1 MRRLITSAAGLLL
14 LLTLAVSTTSAADE
28 WGWLPLDES
37 LIGQEKVREKRQD
50 IGVLPAEQQQNATE
64 VGDEDI
70 LNFLLDSGR
79 QGRSLE
85 GFDEVYA
92 DPSVQDALQNADDAQ
107 ARNIIKDKLCALGLM
122 QCDGGQVVEGKR
134 PYYPIYAQQQQPPR
148 RPPPPPRG
156 PPLPPQQYAQR
167 PPVPPQGPP
176 RPQQHQG
183 PYGPPK
189 PMPVPQHKVGY
200 AGPQQRPPFAGG
212 PPSGS
217 FQSGPSYAS
226 AYPSK
231 PLGPI
236 YESDTPPFEFEPIG
250 DKIFEGPT
258 YAKPGIVLNE
268 GSLVKPVEQ
277 HIHHH
282 YHHID
287 GASDSKTVVVNNPI
301 PIDSSLLSGSAVVG
315 GGSSGLYSA
324 NGGVYGAGSG
334 STGGFSPLAGA
345 EFDYKELK
353 GVNNNG
359 GFGQSATYAAQSKPV
374 FEGASTFGQQGV
386 KQSLYNQGPAQFGSS
401 ASGSNTLYSGEI
413 SGAYQSTGNG
423 GFHSSNPA
431 LYKKELNVKGPASSN
446 GLGSY
451 TGNNA
456 AYSKYNNQYSNG
468 QYSSNGGQ
476 QFGSNGGQQFGS
488 NGGQQFGSNGGQF
501 GGQYSQFANGNG
513 IEDCV
518 CVPYDQCPAQDVIG
532 RKDDLIL
539 PLDPRNLKSDIEAAA
554 DEVVITDGNGTM
566 TVVRVPKNATTD
578 TAASNKSATTV
589 AKKVSKREAAAATP
603 EGKSNEGKANIEP
616 RLGGGGGYNGGD
628 KKVVPTFGVSFGLP
642 YPSGYPLNPYG
653 PNPAQNPYFGA
664 IGANGLNLGL
674 INVNPLL
681 SLQVTKDEY
690 GDKVLK
696 PLVNLHVTPT
706 ENVVHKLGH
715 LLAAKKQNIYHV
727 FNQHEHYHAHH
738 GYPRPPPVYYPSHPP
753 PPLHHGP
760 GPILSRPPFG
770 GGHGHG
776 PELIYTKPPGP
787 IYTGPGPHGFNRPPF
802 LAGPGFGGP
811 GFGGGPPVPPFH
823 PGAGPRPPF
832 FRDASSLTG
841 EAGPEI
847 EYDPTDLSR
856 SNNVTFD
863 RSLATIPTGNFNYQ
877 SVYPQNQPNEINR
890 NRAQYGRQ
898 YQGYSGQQQQQQ
910 QQGGSDNLRAVVVP
924 PTQNVPAQAP
934 GFAKGSDTVSFPNSR
949 RRRRRSTDVEVPKE
963 LEGELTSA
971 IEKGESG
978 VGGAVDAAIQEKS
991 YSTEKRQAY
1000 YGPRPGQQQC
1010 SGRQVCCRRPAYRP
1024 NLPSQNLGK
1033 CGVRN
1038 AQGINGRIK
1047 NPVYIDGDSEFG
1059 EYPWQVAILKKDPKE
1074 SVYVC
1079 GGTLIDNLYIITA
1092 AHCVKTYNGFDLRV
1106 RLGEWDVNH
1115 DVEFYPYIERD
1126 VISVQVHPEYYA
1138 GTLDNDLAILKMD
1151 RPVDLTSAPHIAPA
1165 CLPDKQTDF
1174 SGQRCWTT
1182 GWGKDAFGDYGKYQN
1197 ILKEVDVPIVNHYQ
1211 CQNQLRQTRLG
1222 FSYNLNPGFLCAG
1235 GEEGKDACKG
1245 DGGGP
1250 LVCERNGVWQVVGV
1264 VSWGIGCGQANVPG
1278 VYVKVAHYLDWINQV
1293 LSVLHNFPSIL
1304 AMATIKYIGRTT
1316 DFRGKTLWEIVGNLK
1331 NFGVGR
1337 VVVRSMFERY
1347 PEPSFMKI
1355 LKVEALPN
1363 EEPYRKVRVTV
1374 EKTFRGRKCPN
1385 PVQVESVSYK
1395 ADYRLLSKH
1404 EEESYCK
1411 LVERQ
1416 EKIFPREIEL
1426 PPLLR
1431 DFVARETGKPA
1442 PMIPIKLKV
1451 GRENHYRLANE
1462 GERPTVTVTMNIG
1475 QPASP
1480 SLYANCEL

>member
-1 MRRLITSAAGLLL
+1 MRRLITSAAAAGLLL
-14 LLTLAVSTTSAADE
+14 LALAVSTTNAADE

-37 LIGQEKVREKRQD
+37 LIGEEKVREKRQN

-107 ARNIIKDKLCALGLM
+107 ARNIIKDKLCSLGLM
-122 QCDGGQVVEGKR
+122 QCEGGEAIEGKR

-148 RPPPPPRG
+148 RPPPRG

-167 PPVPPQGPP
+167 PPVPPPQGPP

-189 PMPVPQHKVGY
+189 PMPVPQHKIGY
-200 AGPQQRPPFAGG
+200 AGPQQRPPFVGG
-212 PPSGS
+212 PSGS
-217 FQSGPSYAS
+217 FQTGPSYAS

-231 PLGPI
+231 PVGPI

-258 YAKPGIVLNE
+258 YSKPGIVLNE
-268 GSLVKPVEQ
+268 GTLVKPVEQ

-315 GGSSGLYSA
+315 SGSSGLYSA

-334 STGGFSPLAGA
+334 SAGGFSPLAGA

-374 FEGASTFGQQGV
+374 FEGTSGFGQQGV
-386 KQSLYNQGPAQFGSS
+386 KQSLYNQGPAQFGSTG
-401 ASGSNTLYSGEI
+401 SGSNTLYSGEV

-451 TGNNA
+451 TGQNA
-456 AYSKYNNQYSNG
+456 AYSKYNQYSNG
-468 QYSSNGGQ
+468 QYSSNGGQQFGANGGQ

-488 NGGQQFGSNGGQF
+488 NGGQFGSNGGQF

-539 PLDPRNLKSDIEAAA
+539 PLDPRNLKTDIEAAA

-578 TAASNKSATTV
+578 SGASDKSAATTV

-616 RLGGGGGYNGGD
+616 
-628 KKVVPTFGVSFGLP
+628 S
-642 YPSGYPLNPYG
+642 
-653 PNPAQNPYFGA
+653 
-664 IGANGLNLGL
+664 
-674 INVNPLL
+674 
-681 SLQVTKDEY
+681 
-690 GDKVLK
+690 
-696 PLVNLHVTPT
+696 
-706 ENVVHKLGH
+706 
-715 LLAAKKQNIYHV
+715 
-727 FNQHEHYHAHH
+727 
-738 GYPRPPPVYYPSHPP
+738 
-753 PPLHHGP
+753 
-760 GPILSRPPFG
+760 
-770 GGHGHG
+770 
-776 PELIYTKPPGP
+776 
-787 IYTGPGPHGFNRPPF
+787 
-802 LAGPGFGGP
+802 
-811 GFGGGPPVPPFH
+811 
-823 PGAGPRPPF
+823 
-832 FRDASSLTG
+832 
-841 EAGPEI
+841 
-847 EYDPTDLSR
+847 
-856 SNNVTFD
+856 
-863 RSLATIPTGNFNYQ
+863 IPT
-877 SVYPQNQPNEINR
+877 
-890 NRAQYGRQ
+890 
-898 YQGYSGQQQQQQ
+898 
-910 QQGGSDNLRAVVVP
+910 
-924 PTQNVPAQAP
+924 QAP
-934 GFAKGSDTVSFPNSR
+934 GFAEGSDTVSFPNSR

-971 IEKGESG
+971 IEKGEHGS
-978 VGGAVDAAIQEKS
+978 AVDAAIQEKS
-991 YSTEKRQAY
+991 YSTEKRQAF

-1010 SGRQVCCRRPAYRP
+1010 NGRQVCCRRPAYRP
-1024 NLPSQNLGK
+1024 NLPGQNLGK

-1293 LSVLHNFPSIL
+1293 QICGRDPGVTERPPSET

-1363 EEPYRKVRVTV
+1363 EEPYRKVRVTM
-1374 EKTFRGRKCPN
+1374 EKTFRGRKSPH

-1462 GERPTVTVTMNIG
+1462 GERPTVAVTMNIG
-1475 QPASP
+1475 KPASP

>member
-14 LLTLAVSTTSAADE
+14 LALVVSTTSAADE
-28 WGWLPLDES
+28 WGWLPLDAS
-37 LIGQEKVREKRQD
+37 LIGEEKVREKRQD
-50 IGVLPAEQQQNATE
+50 IGVLPAERQQNATE

-122 QCDGGQVVEGKR
+122 QCDGGQTIEGKR

-148 RPPPPPRG
+148 RPPPPRG

-167 PPVPPQGPP
+167 PPVPPQGPPAP

-200 AGPQQRPPFAGG
+200 AGPQQRPPFVGG
-212 PPSGS
+212 PSGS
-217 FQSGPSYAS
+217 FQTGPSYAS

-250 DKIFEGPT
+250 DKVFEGPT
-258 YAKPGIVLNE
+258 YSKPGIVLNE

-315 GGSSGLYSA
+315 SGSSGLYSA

-334 STGGFSPLAGA
+334 SLGGFSPLAGA

-374 FEGASTFGQQGV
+374 FEGASGFGQQGV

-401 ASGSNTLYSGEI
+401 GSGSNTLYSGEI

-451 TGNNA
+451 SGNNA
-456 AYSKYNNQYSNG
+456 AYSKYNQYTNG
-468 QYSSNGGQ
+468 QYSANGGQ
-476 QFGSNGGQQFGS
+476 QFGSNGGQFGSNGGQFGS
-488 NGGQQFGSNGGQF
+488 NGGQFGSNGGQFGSNGGQF

-539 PLDPRNLKSDIEAAA
+539 PLDPRNLKTDIEAAA

-578 TAASNKSATTV
+578 SAASDKSATTV
-589 AKKVSKREAAAATP
+589 AKKVSKREAAAP

-616 RLGGGGGYNGGD
+616 N
-628 KKVVPTFGVSFGLP
+628 
-642 YPSGYPLNPYG
+642 
-653 PNPAQNPYFGA
+653 
-664 IGANGLNLGL
+664 
-674 INVNPLL
+674 
-681 SLQVTKDEY
+681 
-690 GDKVLK
+690 
-696 PLVNLHVTPT
+696 
-706 ENVVHKLGH
+706 
-715 LLAAKKQNIYHV
+715 
-727 FNQHEHYHAHH
+727 
-738 GYPRPPPVYYPSHPP
+738 
-753 PPLHHGP
+753 
-760 GPILSRPPFG
+760 
-770 GGHGHG
+770 
-776 PELIYTKPPGP
+776 
-787 IYTGPGPHGFNRPPF
+787 
-802 LAGPGFGGP
+802 
-811 GFGGGPPVPPFH
+811 
-823 PGAGPRPPF
+823 
-832 FRDASSLTG
+832 
-841 EAGPEI
+841 
-847 EYDPTDLSR
+847 
-856 SNNVTFD
+856 
-863 RSLATIPTGNFNYQ
+863 IPT
-877 SVYPQNQPNEINR
+877 
-890 NRAQYGRQ
+890 
-898 YQGYSGQQQQQQ
+898 
-910 QQGGSDNLRAVVVP
+910 
-924 PTQNVPAQAP
+924 QAP
-934 GFAKGSDTVSFPNSR
+934 GFAEGSDTVSFPNS

-971 IEKGESG
+971 IEKGEQGS
-978 VGGAVDAAIQEKS
+978 AVDAAIQEKS

-1293 LSVLHNFPSIL
+1293 
-1304 AMATIKYIGRTT
+1304 
-1316 DFRGKTLWEIVGNLK
+1316 
-1331 NFGVGR
+1331 
-1337 VVVRSMFERY
+1337 
-1347 PEPSFMKI
+1347 
-1355 LKVEALPN
+1355 
-1363 EEPYRKVRVTV
+1363 
-1374 EKTFRGRKCPN
+1374 RGR
-1385 PVQVESVSYK
+1385 
-1395 ADYRLLSKH
+1395 
-1404 EEESYCK
+1404 
-1411 LVERQ
+1411 
-1416 EKIFPREIEL
+1416 F
-1426 PPLLR
+1426 
-1431 DFVARETGKPA
+1431 
-1442 PMIPIKLKV
+1442 
-1451 GRENHYRLANE
+1451 
-1462 GERPTVTVTMNIG
+1462 
-1475 QPASP
+1475 
-1480 SLYANCEL
+1480 

>member
-1 MRRLITSAAGLLL
+1 MRLITSAALLL
-14 LLTLAVSTTSAADE
+14 LVSVGAVFGADE
-28 WGWLPLDES
+28 WGWLPLDAS
-37 LIGQEKVREKRQD
+37 LLGEDKVREKRQD
-50 IGVLPAEQQQNATE
+50 IGVLPADRQQNATE

-70 LNFLLDSGR
+70 LNFILDSGR

-85 GFDEVYA
+85 GFDEVYS

-122 QCDGGQVVEGKR
+122 QCDGEAIEGKR

-148 RPPPPPRG
+148 RPPPPRG

-167 PPVPPQGPP
+167 PPIPPPVQGPP
-176 RPQQHQG
+176 RPQHQG

-189 PMPVPQHKVGY
+189 PMPLPQHKIGY
-200 AGPQQRPPFAGG
+200 ATGPQQRPPFIGG
-212 PPSGS
+212 PQAS
-217 FQSGPSYAS
+217 FAGPSYAS

-231 PLGPI
+231 PLGPV
-236 YESDTPPFEFEPIG
+236 YESDVPPFEFEPIG
-250 DKIFEGPT
+250 AGEKIYEGGILT
-258 YAKPGIVLNE
+258 KPGFVLND
-268 GSLVKPVEQ
+268 GPLVKPVEQ

-282 YHHID
+282 YHHLE
-287 GASDSKTVVVNNPI
+287 GSSDSKTVVVNNPV
-301 PIDSSLLSGSAVVG
+301 PSVLSGSAVVG
-315 GGSSGLYSA
+315 GGSSGSYGQTGGLYSA
-324 NGGVYGAGSG
+324 GGVYGTAGVG
-334 STGGFSPLAGA
+334 GTGGFSPLAGA

-374 FEGASTFGQQGV
+374 FEGTASGFGQGS
-386 KQSLYNQGPAQFGSS
+386 KQTLFNQGPAQFG
-401 ASGSNTLYSGEI
+401 ASGSGSNSLYSGEI
-413 SGAYQSTGNG
+413 SGAYQSTGAG
-423 GFHSSNPA
+423 SYHSSNPT
-431 LYKKELNVKGPASSN
+431 LYKKELNVKGPAPAN
-446 GLGSY
+446 GLG
-451 TGNNA
+451 TFGGNGANYNK
-456 AYSKYNNQYSNG
+456 YSQYSNG
-468 QYSSNGGQ
+468 
-476 QFGSNGGQQFGS
+476 QFGSNGGQLSS
-488 NGGQQFGSNGGQF
+488 NGGQFGSNGGQF
-501 GGQYSQFANGNG
+501 GSSGGQFGSSGGQFGGDQFGGQYSQFGNGGLNNG

-539 PLDPRNLKSDIEAAA
+539 PLDPRNLKTDIEAAA

-566 TVVRVPKNATTD
+566 TVVRVPKNATASPSPTD
-578 TAASNKSATTV
+578 KSTVTV
-589 AKKVSKREAAAATP
+589 AKKISKREAAADP
-603 EGKSNEGKANIEP
+603 EGKSNEAKANIEP
-616 RLGGGGGYNGGD
+616 RLGVGGGGGD

-653 PNPAQNPYFGA
+653 PYPAPNPYFGS

-674 INVNPLL
+674 VNLNPLL

-706 ENVVHKLGH
+706 ENVIHKIGG

-727 FNQHEHYHAHH
+727 FNQHEHYHQ
-738 GYPRPPPVYYPSHPP
+738 GYPRPPPVYYPPPHHGHPP
-753 PPLHHGP
+753 PHG
-760 GPILSRPPFG
+760 GPIFSRPPPFG
-770 GGHGHG
+770 PGG

-787 IYTGPGPHGFNRPPF
+787 IYTGPGSHGFNRPPF
-802 LAGPGFGGP
+802 PIGPGFGGP
-811 GFGGGPPVPPFH
+811 LGGPGGAPP
-823 PGAGPRPPF
+823 GYGGPRPPY
-832 FRDASSLTG
+832 FRDASSVADG
-841 EAGPEI
+841 GAV
-847 EYDPTDLSR
+847 EYDSVEVGR
-856 SNNVTFD
+856 STNVTFD
-863 RSLATIPTGNFNYQ
+863 QSNAYRPAGNFQYQ
-877 SVYPQNQPNEINR
+877 SVYPQTEPSAINQ

-898 YQGYSGQQQQQQ
+898 YQNYD
-910 QQGGSDNLRAVVVP
+910 QQGYNNVRLP
-924 PTQNVPAQAP
+924 PTQTIPTQAP
-934 GFAKGSDTVSFPNSR
+934 GHSEGSDTVSFPNSR
-949 RRRRRSTDVEVPKE
+949 RRRRSTDVEVPKD
-963 LEGELTSA
+963 LESKLTAVPEES
-971 IEKGESG
+971 IEST
-978 VGGAVDAAIQEKS
+978 VQEKS
-991 YSTEKRQAY
+991 FSTEKRQAF

-1024 NLPSQNLGK
+1024 NAPSQNLGK

-1126 VISVQVHPEYYA
+1126 IISVQVHPEYYA

-1264 VSWGIGCGQANVPG
+1264 VSWGIGCGQVNVPG
-1278 VYVKVAHYLDWINQV
+1278 VYVKVAHYLDWIQQV
-1293 LSVLHNFPSIL
+1293 
-1304 AMATIKYIGRTT
+1304 
-1316 DFRGKTLWEIVGNLK
+1316 
-1331 NFGVGR
+1331 
-1337 VVVRSMFERY
+1337 
-1347 PEPSFMKI
+1347 
-1355 LKVEALPN
+1355 
-1363 EEPYRKVRVTV
+1363 
-1374 EKTFRGRKCPN
+1374 RGR
-1385 PVQVESVSYK
+1385 
-1395 ADYRLLSKH
+1395 
-1404 EEESYCK
+1404 
-1411 LVERQ
+1411 
-1416 EKIFPREIEL
+1416 F
-1426 PPLLR
+1426 
-1431 DFVARETGKPA
+1431 
-1442 PMIPIKLKV
+1442 
-1451 GRENHYRLANE
+1451 
-1462 GERPTVTVTMNIG
+1462 
-1475 QPASP
+1475 
-1480 SLYANCEL
+1480 